1 MASARG
7 SCVRVASAQREQ
19 WSAQYAAEPV
29 LGYLDCTL
37 NFVVTPQMSA
47 CLFGKPPLGRSVLQL
62 ESFIWHHRAT
72 QAGSFER
79 LPCVAVQCRKYIGT
93 NLHIM
98 MTLMVSLFAFRR
110 LNRIRPRHQ

>member
-79 LPCVAVQCRKYIGT
+79 LPDAAVQCRGYVET
-93 NLHIM
+93 SLHIIE
-98 MTLMVSLFAFRR
+98 TLMACMFACRS
-110 LNRIRPRHQ
+110 RHQ